1 MGKVCYSKYALQCST
16 QCLFQFHDIYAM
28 TTSRLDR
35 VDLQILEQLQDN
47 ARLSSADLAQQ
58 VSLSTSPCWRRVKRL
73 EEDGVIRAYQARL
86 DPAKLG
92 YQVTAFVHISL
103 DKKDTKHL
111 QAFERAVQGIPQVLS
126 CHRISGR
133 YDYQLMAL
141 AKDLEAYGVFSESCI
156 NALPSVKEVCT
167 SFVMREVKA
176 GGSVPLPG

>member
-1 MGKVCYSKYALQCST
+1 MN
-16 QCLFQFHDIYAM
+16 
-28 TTSRLDR
+28 TSRLDR
-35 VDLQILEQLQDN
+35 VDLQILDELQGN
-47 ARLSSADLAQQ
+47 ARLSSADLAER

-86 DPAKLG
+86 DPVKLG

-103 DKKDTKHL
+103 DKKDTRHL
-111 QAFERAVQGIPQVLS
+111 QEFERAVQAIPQVLS

-141 AKDLEAYGVFSESCI
+141 AEDLEAYGVFAEGCI
-156 NALPSVKEVCT
+156 NALPSVKEVYT

-176 GGSVPLPG
+176 PGNVPLPG